1 MKKIALGLRS
11 AVTDQSG
18 VASIEYSVIAGF
30 ASIVIV
36 SAATLLGGRVKGL
49 YDLVEVIFRAL

>member
-11 AVTDQSG
+11 AVTDESG
-18 VASIEYSVIAGF
+18 VASIEYGLIAAF

-36 SAATLLGGRVKGL
+36 SAVTALGGRVKGI
-49 YDLVEVIFRAL
+49 YDIVEVAFRAF